1 MPLPGANFALE
12 PSNKIQF
19 TVNIGSNNFK
29 AAFST
34 KKEKK
39 KKKIKLLVA
48 KNKIILKLGF
58 FFFF

>member
-1 MPLPGANFALE
+1 LKERSRGHLPLPGANFALE

-39 KKKIKLLVA
+39 KKKLSCL
-48 KNKIILKLGF
+48 
-58 FFFF
+58 